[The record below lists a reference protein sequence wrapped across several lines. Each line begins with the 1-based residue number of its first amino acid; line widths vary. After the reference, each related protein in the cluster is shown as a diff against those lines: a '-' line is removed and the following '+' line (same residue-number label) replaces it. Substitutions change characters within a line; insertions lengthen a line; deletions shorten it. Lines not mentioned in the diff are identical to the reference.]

1 MDTAS
6 YLLNTKI
13 VSNGNASYSSRD
25 STVNNTFLQDE
36 EKKRSLDIS
45 KGVGAG
51 DIRNRQRV
59 KKP

>member
-25 STVNNTFLQDE
+25 STVNTFLQDE

>member
-6 YLLNTKI
+6 NLLNTKI

-36 EKKRSLDIS
+36 EMKRSLDIS

-51 DIRNRQRV
+51 DIRNR
-59 KKP
+59 